1 MPSKTIY
8 QLPITNYQ
16 LTITKY
22 AYSGENYLD
31 FDF

>member
-1 MPSKTIY
+1 MPRTTIY

-22 AYSGENYLD
+22 AYPGETILD